1 MKVLILGGGAAGM
14 AAAIEAATHGHSV
27 TVLERHSRVGRK
39 LIATGN
45 GRCNLSNRFA
55 APDRY
60 HGDDR
65 FIRTVL
71 DRFPVDETLRW
82 FHKLGLYTVEEDDGR
97 YYPLSDHAGSVVD
110 TLRFALDRFGVNV
123 VCGCDVTT
131 IAKKARGWQMT
142 AADGSTY
149 YGDRVI
155 IAAGGCAGASLGGT
169 KSGYTLLASLGHTVT
184 KLAPSLV
191 QIKTDNTLTRSL
203 KGVRADCA
211 LTLKTPRGV
220 LAQTAGE
227 VQFTDFGVSGPA
239 AFDLS
244 RAVST
249 SDEPL
254 TLLLNFLRNTDEETL
269 TTALQER
276 LAAFPELKAEQLL
289 TGMLHP
295 RLALA
300 ILKAAQIAPD
310 DTVTDELTARVAH
323 TVRYFPLAVS
333 GTLGMDH
340 AQVTAGGVV
349 TSEFLADTLESRLAP
364 GVFAAGEV
372 LDVDGDCGGF
382 NLQWAWA
389 SGRLAGRLGER
400 GDGE

>member
-14 AAAIEAATHGHSV
+14 AAAIEAASNGHSV
-27 TVLERHSRVGRK
+27 TVLERQSRVGRK

-71 DRFPVDETLRW
+71 DRFPVDDTLAW
-82 FHKLGLYTVEEDDGR
+82 FHKFGLYTVEEPDGR

-110 TLRFALDRFGVNV
+110 TLRFALDRLGVQV
-123 VCGCDVTT
+123 VCGCEVTA

-149 YGDRVI
+149 YGDRAI
-155 IAAGGCAGASLGGT
+155 IAAGGCAGAALGGT
-169 KSGYTLLASLGHTVT
+169 KSGYTLFGSLGHTVT

-191 QIKTDNTLTRSL
+191 QIKTDNTLTRAL

-211 LTLKTPRGV
+211 LTLKTPHGV
-220 LAQTAGE
+220 LAQSAGE

-249 SDEPL
+249 TDENL
-254 TLLLNFLRNTDEETL
+254 TLLLNFLRSTDEETL
-269 TTALQER
+269 TAELQNR
-276 LAAFPELKAEQLL
+276 ASAFPDLTADQLL

-300 ILKAAQIAPD
+300 VLKAAQIAPD
-310 DTVTDELTARVAH
+310 APADDETAARVAH
-323 TVRYFPLAVS
+323 TIRYFPLTVT

-340 AQVTAGGVV
+340 AQVTAGGVA
-349 TSEFLADTLESRLAP
+349 TSEFRADTLESRLAP

-389 SGRLAGRLGER
+389 SGRLAGLLGER
-400 GDGE
+400 GDGK